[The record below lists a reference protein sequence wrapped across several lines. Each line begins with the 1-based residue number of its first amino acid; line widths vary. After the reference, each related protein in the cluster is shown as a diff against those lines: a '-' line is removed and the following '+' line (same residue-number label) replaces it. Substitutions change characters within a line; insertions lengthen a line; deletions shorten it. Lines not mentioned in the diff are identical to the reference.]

1 MISYKNVTR
10 EAFVPF
16 KSVNLVN
23 LVTLRHYVKPKVF
36 GHLFQI
42 FSKFTSTHLQKSW
55 VS

>member
-36 GHLFQI
+36 GYFFL
-42 FSKFTSTHLQKSW
+42 TSHELSLKS
-55 VS
+55 VV